1 MNSFELYSKLKKIPF
16 LKIGQV
22 DYLDDLK
29 LLLPQLRNRPVAP
42 FRYDDSQSPT
52 ICSLGVNVESIYDS
66 ADIDLGS
73 ISSTILKSSPWK
85 KCIPKTLANEFPLLK
100 KAVDE
105 YIDVPGRCRLSVLP
119 AGEHVQWHCHGYLH
133 TLPLLT
139 EVVLHMPIQSINV
152 SARVADSNY
161 NKVYNSK
168 FNEGELWFL
177 NTWLPHSFDNQGP
190 LDRYH
195 LWMNTYLTNEA
206 GESVNLKLNSLLED
220 AVAKY
225 EGPLLT

>member
-1 MNSFELYSKLKKIPF
+1 MKLSSRLDLFAEPETLKMAKLGRELRSQGIDV
-16 LKIGQV
+16 I
-22 DYLDDLK
+22 DL
-29 LLLPQLRNRPVAP
+29 
-42 FRYDDSQSPT
+42 
-52 ICSLGVNVESIYDS
+52 SLGEPDFDTPEHIKES
-66 ADIDLGS
+66 
-73 ISSTILKSSPWK
+73 
-85 KCIPKTLANEFPLLK
+85 LK

-220 AVAKY
+220 ALYDASLVGENTTY
-225 EGPLLT
+225 EWQDPTNGIGGTL